1 MLIFII
7 LLSCTLQIIPLK
19 SQKLYSII
27 FLLTVVLCFGQTDF
41 SFKRSIAPKI
51 NGGGGTIPSPPMNK
65 KQLVKIVDSL
75 LNLEFIDSREID
87 LISYYNTLITS
98 SDSTKT
104 VRLSDLNFYE
114 DLDDAVIFP
123 PASDKDVTGSV
134 VLEIENDALSYF
146 TVPRV
151 GVVTSLYGWRD
162 KRMHKGIDIDL
173 NKGDQVVAA
182 FDGKVRIAER
192 RGGYGNVVVIMHPN
206 GLETVYAH
214 LSKIKVKEGQVVLS
228 GQLIGL
234 GGSTGHSTGSHL
246 HFEVRYKSHALNPST
261 FISFE
266 ENKLMDNVIVLKKT
280 RIGVNAYPIN
290 AGFHTVQKGES
301 WNVIAKKYGIKG
313 KELCVLNGTQKRYY
327 LKPGQ
332 KIRVN

>member
-1 MLIFII
+1 MQKR
-7 LLSCTLQIIPLK
+7 LSYPLF
-19 SQKLYSII
+19 
-27 FLLTVVLCFGQTDF
+27 FLLILSICWGQNNY
-41 SFKRSIAPKI
+41 SFTQNLISKVSS
-51 NGGGGTIPSPPMNK
+51 GGTPPTTPMNK
-65 KQLVKIVDSL
+65 LQLVKIVDSL
-75 LNLEFIDSREID
+75 LDLDVIDSREIELVNYYNS
-87 LISYYNTLITS
+87 LISY
-98 SDSTKT
+98 SDSSKT

-114 DLDDAVIFP
+114 DLDESIIFP
-123 PASDKDVTGSV
+123 PASDKDISESV
-134 VLEIENDALSYF
+134 VIEVENEILSYF
-146 TVPRV
+146 TVPRQ

-173 NKGDQVVAA
+173 NKGDHVVAA

-228 GQLIGL
+228 GQMIGL
-234 GGSTGHSTGSHL
+234 GGNTGHSTGSHL
-246 HFEVRYKSHALNPST
+246 HFEIRYKSHALNPST

-280 RIGVNAYPIN
+280 RNGVNAYPIN

-301 WNVIAKKYGIKG
+301 WNLIAKKYGIKG
-313 KELCVLNGTQKRYY
+313 KELCTLNGTQKRYY

>member
-1 MLIFII
+1 MVIKLSLSQNDYSFSQNII
-7 LLSCTLQIIPLK
+7 SK
-19 SQKLYSII
+19 GNSGGSIS
-27 FLLTVVLCFGQTDF
+27 V
-41 SFKRSIAPKI
+41 
-51 NGGGGTIPSPPMNK
+51 PPVNK

-75 LNLEFIDSREID
+75 LNLEYIDTHEIE
-87 LISYYNTLITS
+87 LISYYNTLIAV
-98 SDSTKT
+98 SDSSKT

-114 DLDDAVIFP
+114 DLDESIIFP
-123 PASDKDVTGSV
+123 PASDKDITETL
-134 VLEIENDALSYF
+134 VLEIENDAMSYF
-146 TVPRV
+146 SIPRK

-162 KRMHKGIDIDL
+162 KRMHKGIDVDL

-214 LSKIKVKEGQVVLS
+214 LSKTKVKEGQVVLS
-228 GQLIGL
+228 GQMIGL

-261 FISFE
+261 FISFD

-280 RIGVNAYPIN
+280 RTGVNAYPIN

-301 WNVIAKKYGIKG
+301 WNLIAKKYGIKY

-327 LKPGQ
+327 LKVGQ

>member
-1 MLIFII
+1 MVANFI
-7 LLSCTLQIIPLK
+7 LGQNN
-19 SQKLYSII
+19 YS
-27 FLLTVVLCFGQTDF
+27 FTQT
-41 SFKRSIAPKI
+41 IAAKV
-51 NGGGGTIPSPPMNK
+51 NSGGSPPTTPINK

-75 LNLEFIDSREID
+75 LNLEYIDSREIE
-87 LISYYNTLITS
+87 LVSYYNTLIS
-98 SDSTKT
+98 VSDSTKT

-114 DLDDAVIFP
+114 DLDESIIFP
-123 PASDKDVTGSV
+123 PASDKDITETL
-134 VLEIENDALSYF
+134 VLEIENDAMSYF
-146 TVPRV
+146 TIPRQ

-162 KRMHKGIDIDL
+162 KRMHKGIDVDL
-173 NKGDQVVAA
+173 EKGDRVVAA
-182 FDGKVRIAER
+182 FDGKVRIAEK

-214 LSKIKVKEGQVVLS
+214 LSKVKVKEGQVVLS
-228 GQLIGL
+228 GQMIGL

-246 HFEVRYKSHALNPST
+246 HFEVRYKSHAINPAT

-280 RIGVNAYPIN
+280 RNGVNAYPIN

-327 LKPGQ
+327 LKVGQ

>member
-1 MLIFII
+1 
-7 LLSCTLQIIPLK
+7 
-19 SQKLYSII
+19 
-27 FLLTVVLCFGQTDF
+27 
-41 SFKRSIAPKI
+41 
-51 NGGGGTIPSPPMNK
+51 MNK
-65 KQLVKIVDSL
+65 MQLVKIVDSL
-75 LNLEFIDSREID
+75 LDLDFVDSHEIE
-87 LISYYNTLITS
+87 LISYYNSLIS
-98 SDSTKT
+98 YSDSSKT

-114 DLDDAVIFP
+114 DLDESIIFP
-123 PASDKDVTGSV
+123 PASDKDISGSV
-134 VLEIENDALSYF
+134 VIEIENEALSYF
-146 TVPRV
+146 TVPRQ

-173 NKGDQVVAA
+173 NKGDRVVAA

-228 GQLIGL
+228 GQMIGL
-234 GGSTGHSTGSHL
+234 GGNTGHSTGSHL

-280 RIGVNAYPIN
+280 RNGVNAYPIN

-301 WNVIAKKYGIKG
+301 WNLIAKKYGMKG
-313 KELCVLNGTQKRYY
+313 KELCTLNGTLKRYY

>member
-1 MLIFII
+1 MVLK
-7 LLSCTLQIIPLK
+7 LSL
-19 SQKLYSII
+19 SQNNYSFTQNISSK
-27 FLLTVVLCFGQTDF
+27 VSSGD
-41 SFKRSIAPKI
+41 APSTAPINKI
-51 NGGGGTIPSPPMNK
+51 
-65 KQLVKIVDSL
+65 QLVRIVDSL
-75 LNLEFIDSREID
+75 LDLAYVDSREIE
-87 LISYYNTLITS
+87 LIGYYNTLISTY
-98 SDSTKT
+98 DSTKT

-114 DLDDAVIFP
+114 DLDESIIFP
-123 PASDKDVTGSV
+123 PASDIDITGTP
-134 VLEIENDALSYF
+134 VLEIENDVLSYF
-146 TVPRV
+146 TVPRA

-162 KRMHKGIDIDL
+162 KRMHKGIDVDL
-173 NKGDQVVAA
+173 NKGDQVVAC
-182 FDGKVRIAER
+182 FDGKIRIAER

-246 HFEVRYKSHALNPST
+246 HFEVRYKSHALNPAT

-280 RIGVNAYPIN
+280 RNGVNAYPIN

-301 WNVIAKKYGIKG
+301 WNLIAKKYGMKN
-313 KELCVLNGTQKRYY
+313 KDLCALNGTQKRYY
-327 LKPGQ
+327 LKVGQ

>member
-1 MLIFII
+1 MV
-7 LLSCTLQIIPLK
+7 LK
-19 SQKLYSII
+19 FSLGQNNYSFTQNI
-27 FLLTVVLCFGQTDF
+27 TTNNG
-41 SFKRSIAPKI
+41 
-51 NGGGGTIPSPPMNK
+51 NGGTVSAPPINK
-65 KQLVKIVDSL
+65 KQLIKIVDSL
-75 LNLEFIDSREID
+75 LNLEFVDSREID
-87 LISYYNTLITS
+87 LVNYYNSLISTT
-98 SDSTKT
+98 DSTKT

-114 DLDDAVIFP
+114 DLDESIIFP
-123 PASDKDVTGSV
+123 PASEADISESV
-134 VLEIENDALSYF
+134 VIEIESENLSLF
-146 TVPRV
+146 TVPRA

-162 KRMHKGIDIDL
+162 KRMHKGIDVDL
-173 NKGDQVVAA
+173 NKGDKVVAC

-246 HFEVRYKSHALNPST
+246 HFEVRYKSHALNPAT
-261 FISFE
+261 FISFD
-266 ENKLMDNVIVLKKT
+266 ENRLMDNVIVLKKT
-280 RIGVNAYPIN
+280 RNGVNAYPIN

-301 WNVIAKKYGIKG
+301 WNLIAKKYGMKH

-327 LKPGQ
+327 LKVGQ

>member
-1 MLIFII
+1 MLVLKFS
-7 LLSCTLQIIPLK
+7 LSQNN
-19 SQKLYSII
+19 YS
-27 FLLTVVLCFGQTDF
+27 FTQN
-41 SFKRSIAPKI
+41 IASNPG
-51 NGGGGTIPSPPMNK
+51 NGGTNPSPPVNK
-65 KQLVKIVDSL
+65 KQLIKIVDSL
-75 LNLEFIDSREID
+75 LNLEFVDSREIE
-87 LISYYNTLITS
+87 LISYYNTLISTT
-98 SDSTKT
+98 DSTKT

-114 DLDDAVIFP
+114 DLDESIIFP
-123 PASDKDVTGSV
+123 PANAADISESV
-134 VLEIENDALSYF
+134 VIEIENENLSLF
-146 TVPRV
+146 TVPRA

-162 KRMHKGIDIDL
+162 KRMHKGIDVDL
-173 NKGDQVVAA
+173 NKGDQVVSC

-246 HFEVRYKSHALNPST
+246 HFEVRYKSHALNPAT
-261 FISFE
+261 FISFDD
-266 ENKLMDNVIVLKKT
+266 NKLMDNVIVLKKT
-280 RIGVNAYPIN
+280 RNGVNAYPIN

-301 WNVIAKKYGIKG
+301 WNLIAKKYGMKN
-313 KELCVLNGTQKRYY
+313 KDLCTLNGTQKRYY
-327 LKPGQ
+327 LKVGQ

>member
-1 MLIFII
+1 MF
-7 LLSCTLQIIPLK
+7 
-19 SQKLYSII
+19 
-27 FLLTVVLCFGQTDF
+27 FLLVIKLSLGQNNF
-41 SFKRSIAPKI
+41 SFTQSLTSKVNS
-51 NGGGGTIPSPPMNK
+51 GGTPVTAPINK

-75 LNLEFIDSREID
+75 LNLEFIDSREVD
-87 LISYYNTLITS
+87 LVNYYNSLITY
-98 SDSTKT
+98 SDSSKT

-114 DLDDAVIFP
+114 DLDESIIFP
-123 PASDKDVTGSV
+123 PASDKDIFESLVI
-134 VLEIENDALSYF
+134 EIESDAMSYF
-146 TVPRV
+146 TVPRS

-162 KRMHKGIDIDL
+162 KRMHKGIDVDL
-173 NKGDQVVAA
+173 NKGDHVVSA

-228 GQLIGL
+228 GQMIGL

-280 RIGVNAYPIN
+280 RNGVNAYPIN
-290 AGFHTVQKGES
+290 AGFHTVLKGES
-301 WNVIAKKYGIKG
+301 WNLIAKKYGMKG
-313 KELCVLNGTQKRYY
+313 KELCTLNGTQKRYY

>member
-1 MLIFII
+1 MLTATF
-7 LLSCTLQIIPLK
+7 
-19 SQKLYSII
+19 
-27 FLLTVVLCFGQTDF
+27 CFGQNDF
-41 SFKRSIAPKI
+41 SFTQSIAPNI
-51 NGGGGTIPSPPMNK
+51 SSGGTIPSPPINK

-75 LNLEFIDSREID
+75 LNLEFVDTREIE

-98 SDSTKT
+98 SDSSKT
-104 VRLSDLNFYE
+104 IRLSDLNFYE
-114 DLDDAVIFP
+114 DLDESIIFP
-123 PASDKDVTGSV
+123 PASDKDISESV
-134 VLEIENDALSYF
+134 VLEIENDVMSYF
-146 TVPRV
+146 TMPRL

-162 KRMHKGIDIDL
+162 KRMHKGIDVDL
-173 NKGDQVVAA
+173 NKGDHVVAA

-228 GQLIGL
+228 GQMIGL

-246 HFEVRYKSHALNPST
+246 HFEIRYKSHALNPST

-266 ENKLMDNVIVLKKT
+266 ENRLMDNVIVLKKT
-280 RIGVNAYPIN
+280 RTGVNAYPIN

-301 WNVIAKKYGIKG
+301 WNLIAKKYGIKG
-313 KELCVLNGTQKRYY
+313 KELCTLNGTQKRYY

>member
-1 MLIFII
+1 MVVK
-7 LLSCTLQIIPLK
+7 LSLGQNN
-19 SQKLYSII
+19 YS
-27 FLLTVVLCFGQTDF
+27 FTQ
-41 SFKRSIAPKI
+41 SITSKVSS
-51 NGGGGTIPSPPMNK
+51 GGSPPTTPLNK
-65 KQLVKIVDSL
+65 MQLVKIVDSL
-75 LNLEFIDSREID
+75 LNLEFIDSREIE
-87 LISYYNTLITS
+87 LVSYYNTLISYADS
-98 SDSTKT
+98 SKT

-114 DLDDAVIFP
+114 DLDESIIFP
-123 PASDKDVTGSV
+123 TASDKDISESL
-134 VLEIENDALSYF
+134 VLEIENEALSYF
-146 TVPRV
+146 TPPRQ

-162 KRMHKGIDIDL
+162 KRMHKGIDVDL
-173 NKGDQVVAA
+173 EKGDHVVAA
-182 FDGKVRIAER
+182 FDGKVRIAEK

-214 LSKIKVKEGQVVLS
+214 LSKLKVKEGQVVLS

-280 RIGVNAYPIN
+280 RNGVNAYPIN

-301 WNVIAKKYGIKG
+301 WSLIAKKYGIKN
-313 KELCVLNGTQKRYY
+313 KELCALNGTQKRYY

>member
-1 MLIFII
+1 MVLK
-7 LLSCTLQIIPLK
+7 LSLGQNN
-19 SQKLYSII
+19 YS
-27 FLLTVVLCFGQTDF
+27 FTQN
-41 SFKRSIAPKI
+41 IASSPG
-51 NGGGGTIPSPPMNK
+51 NGGTSTTPPVNK

-75 LNLEFIDSREID
+75 LNLEYIDSREID
-87 LISYYNTLITS
+87 LVNYYNTLISTT
-98 SDSTKT
+98 DSTKT

-114 DLDDAVIFP
+114 DLDESIIFP
-123 PASDKDVTGSV
+123 PASAADISESV
-134 VLEIENDALSYF
+134 VIEIENENLSLF
-146 TVPRV
+146 TVPRA

-162 KRMHKGIDIDL
+162 KRMHKGIDVDL
-173 NKGDQVVAA
+173 NKGDHVVAC

-246 HFEVRYKSHALNPST
+246 HFEVRYKSHALNPAT
-261 FISFE
+261 FISFDD
-266 ENKLMDNVIVLKKT
+266 NKLMDNVIVLKKT
-280 RIGVNAYPIN
+280 RNGVNAYPIN

-301 WNVIAKKYGIKG
+301 WNLIAKKYGIKN
-313 KELCVLNGTQKRYY
+313 KELCTLNGTQKRYY
-327 LKPGQ
+327 LKVGQ

>member
-1 MLIFII
+1 MF
-7 LLSCTLQIIPLK
+7 
-19 SQKLYSII
+19 
-27 FLLTVVLCFGQTDF
+27 FLLVVKLSLGQNNF
-41 SFKRSIAPKI
+41 SFTQNLTSKV
-51 NGGGGTIPSPPMNK
+51 NTGGTPPTGPVNK
-65 KQLVKIVDSL
+65 KQLIKIVDSL
-75 LNLEFIDSREID
+75 LNLEFVDSREIE
-87 LISYYNTLITS
+87 LISYYNTLITT
-98 SDSTKT
+98 SDSSKT

-114 DLDDAVIFP
+114 DLDESIIFP
-123 PASDKDVTGSV
+123 PASDKDISESL
-134 VLEIENDALSYF
+134 VLEIESDAMSYF
-146 TVPRV
+146 TVPRA

-162 KRMHKGIDIDL
+162 KRMHKGVDVDL
-173 NKGDQVVAA
+173 NKGDHVVAA

-228 GQLIGL
+228 GQMIGL

-280 RIGVNAYPIN
+280 RNGVNAYPIG

-301 WNVIAKKYGIKG
+301 WNLIAKKYGMKG
-313 KELCVLNGTQKRYY
+313 KELCTLNGTQKRYY

>member
-1 MLIFII
+1 M
-7 LLSCTLQIIPLK
+7 
-19 SQKLYSII
+19 
-27 FLLTVVLCFGQTDF
+27 VVKFSLGQNNF
-41 SFKRSIAPKI
+41 SFTQNITSKVNS
-51 NGGGGTIPSPPMNK
+51 GGGSPTPPMNK

-75 LNLEFIDSREID
+75 LNLDVIDTREIE
-87 LISYYNTLITS
+87 LVNYYNTLIS
-98 SDSTKT
+98 YSDSSKT
-104 VRLSDLNFYE
+104 IRLSDLNFYE
-114 DLDDAVIFP
+114 DLDESIIFP
-123 PASDKDVTGSV
+123 PASDKDLSGTI
-134 VLEIENDALSYF
+134 VLEIENEALSYF
-146 TVPRV
+146 TSPRA

-173 NKGDQVVAA
+173 EKGNPVVAA

-192 RGGYGNVVVIMHPN
+192 RGGYGNVVVLMHPN

-214 LSKIKVKEGQVVLS
+214 LSKLKVKEGQVVLS

-266 ENKLMDNVIVLKKT
+266 ENKLMDNVIVIKKS
-280 RIGVNAYPIN
+280 RIGVNAYPIV

-301 WNVIAKKYGIKG
+301 WSLIAKKYGIKH
-313 KELCVLNGTQKRYY
+313 KDLCALNGTQKRYY